1 MSNNA
6 IINFLFNSQGAV
18 TELDKFKK
26 SFGNAIDSIKESAAV
41 KLGALGTIIGG
52 AFSIKEFVEHMKV
65 ISDLKTKYQT
75 LMSVADIS
83 KFSNLIELLGGT
95 DKEATDILDKT
106 QKALFDLIEM
116 PSKFPEKL
124 RGVISPIDDLTGK
137 MKTPMQYLKELREV
151 IKREDWGEKDINNA
165 LESLGIYSNAT
176 KRFMT
181 LSEEEFTGFE
191 NEANKMWVPS
201 DDDIKRMTRFR
212 TSVTRLKNAFRALG
226 GKLLELG
233 LGDLIDLVTDV
244 LDYLTKKDWGEVIDD
259 ITSTVGKYQDKLDEY
274 LESYN
279 KWVEKVSKKHP
290 LAGSFLKQFGK
301 LVDDMLHPIEA
312 LTKAYNNLAS
322 VFGWDR
328 IELDEEVDLKVK
340 KKNSNDEKNDSKIK
354 QASVVFKG
362 GTSALMTSKEATR
375 IENYPVCEINFSPVF
390 NGVDEEDAMK
400 RTPIL
405 YNQAIRQTPFVRTAE
420 QTLGGVNQ

>member
-26 SFGNAIDSIKESAAV
+26 SFGNAIDSIKNSAAV

-52 AFSIKEFVEHMKV
+52 AFSVKEFVEHMKV

-95 DKEATDILDKT
+95 DKEAADILDKT

-176 KRFMT
+176 KRFLT
-181 LSEEEFTGFE
+181 LSEEEFTGLE

-201 DDDIKRMTRFR
+201 DDDIKRMRNFQTA
-212 TSVTRLKNAFRALG
+212 VTRLKNAFRALG

-233 LGDLIDLVTDV
+233 IGKLIDLFTDS
-244 LDYLTKKDWGEVIDD
+244 LNALTAKDWGEILGK
-259 ITSTVGKYQDKLDEY
+259 ITSTVGEYQDKLDEY
-274 LESYN
+274 LKAYDEWIQ
-279 KWVEKVSKKHP
+279 KIEKSHP
-290 LAGSFLKQFGK
+290 NFAVLLKGLREVAK
-301 LVDDMLHPIEA
+301 ALLHPIE
-312 LTKAYNNLAS
+312 TFKKAYNKMAELLGLETR
-322 VFGWDR
+322 F
-328 IELDEEVDLKVK
+328 ELDEEVDLKK
-340 KKNSNDEKNDSKIK
+340 RNSNDEKNDSKIK
-354 QASVVFKG
+354 QTSVVFKG

-400 RTPIL
+400 RAPIL
-405 YNQAIRQTPFVRTAE
+405 YNQVIKQAPFVRTAE